1 MRSTCLTASLLILS
15 ALCVYAQKKGH
26 PAPDCRIIGTVIDAE
41 GKPVPNVIVEAN
53 SFVSQPAT
61 PDPVQTTEPAPEK
74 DKAPQ
79 HHRKWLEEDVVWAI
93 EIPEATTNE
102 AGEFEFP
109 GLGLIT
115 YEIRGGNDE
124 YPSAPLAFTDGSPAE
139 VTLTRDVPI
148 AHVVV
153 RLGAKGGI
161 VSGSVKDKQT
171 GKPVAAGYE
180 LFQIEGNSQISASS
194 ASSDFH
200 FLIPSS
206 LAVRLKVLA
215 YGYKQLNIPLRFE
228 PGEKK
233 VLNLELEPD
242 PASRQSTMRVFPYRD
257 PETPANQA
265 FPES

>member
-15 ALCVYAQKKGH
+15 ALCVFAQEKDH

-61 PDPVQTTEPAPEK
+61 PDPVKNTEPSHEK
-74 DKAPQ
+74 EQAPQ
-79 HHRKWLEEDVVWAI
+79 HHQKWLEEDVSWLI
-93 EIPEATTNE
+93 EMPAATTNE
-102 AGEFEFP
+102 AGGFEFP
-109 GLGLIT
+109 DLGLMT
-115 YEIRGGNDE
+115 YELRGGNDE

-153 RLGAKGGI
+153 KLGAKGG
-161 VSGSVKDKQT
+161 VVTGLVTDKQT
-171 GKPVAAGYE
+171 GKPVRAGYE
-180 LFQIEGNSQISASS
+180 LFRIEGNSQMFASS
-194 ASSDFH
+194 ASPDFH

-206 LAVRLKVLA
+206 LAVSLRVLA
-215 YGYKQLNIPLRFE
+215 DGYKQLNVPLRFE

-233 VLNLELEPD
+233 LLNLELEPD
-242 PASRQSTMRVFPYRD
+242 PASRHRTLKVVPVSGP
-257 PETPANQA
+257 
-265 FPES
+265 